1 MCNPYQPINK
11 SGTVVFKPDK
21 TFLLFYQLI
30 TIVVVSAL
38 IYLYTLGNDFA
49 YDDKFTI
56 TNNYL
61 IRSWHKILTIF
72 TNDYF
77 TSSGELSYRPVVTL
91 SYFID
96 YFFWHLNP
104 LGYHLTNLLLHSL
117 NAVLLFFLF
126 TSICWNFKPSA
137 VKMPHSV
144 QHDSICHSERRE
156 ECYIKVLS
164 GEPDKES
171 KSFFSQ
177 NAEVP
182 VLRVQTIKTSV
193 PFTASLIFCIYP
205 ILTEAVNAISYR
217 EDIMAATFYFAAFL
231 FYLKTHQRQSVLWY
245 GISLLCYFLGLFSKE
260 MAITFPILIGLYDVM
275 RYGKTLFTFKRIRY
289 HIGYIIITVFYI
301 TLRFVFL
308 HNPAESYIPYPQN
321 SLWINFLTMSKVIAS
336 YIKLLFFP
344 VHLNA
349 DYVVPNTSSPGELS
363 FVLSFLLIVSVIV
376 ITYRLFFYSKALF
389 FSILWFFVTLLPVL
403 NIIPIEN
410 IMAERYLYI
419 PLVGFCILGGQLLS
433 LIPGSGLKSD
443 ILTSWSFPFIIS
455 IILTGFCWQTCNRAK
470 IWFDDLSLW
479 STTVI
484 DSPQSSRAHNNL
496 GVLYKKMGF
505 IDAAMKEYNTA
516 IQIRPDYSEAHGN
529 IANVYMN
536 KGLSIL
542 DKRVLSKTFDN
553 LAKAYVD
560 EGHLKNAIAE
570 YKKSIEISPFNETA
584 HFNLGVTYG
593 KIGLTNE
600 AEIEYKNV
608 IQINDNNP
616 HAHNNLG
623 NIYEDRNLL
632 DNAMAEYKLSASIDQ
647 GSAIT
652 HNNMGNV
659 YVKKGLLDE
668 AIMEYK
674 LATTCDPKGVIYHEN
689 LGNTY
694 TKKGLIEEA
703 IGEFELITNLD
714 PKNTSTYVS
723 LITLYW
729 NNKRNSQKA
738 IHYLKELSALEPGQS
753 EAINK
758 MIEKLGIKE

>member
-96 YFFWHLNP
+96 YFFWQLNP

-443 ILTSWSFPFIIS
+443 ILTSWSFPFIIG
-455 IILTGFCWQTCNRAK
+455 IVLTGFCWQTCNRAK

>member
-11 SGTVVFKPDK
+11 RGTAVFRPDK

-30 TIVVVSAL
+30 IIVVVSVL
-38 IYLYTLGNDFA
+38 IYLYTLGNNFA

-61 IRSWHKILTIF
+61 IRSWHKIFTIF

-77 TSSGELSYRPVVTL
+77 TASGELSYRPVVTL
-91 SYFID
+91 SYFTD
-96 YFFWHLNP
+96 YSLWHLNP
-104 LGYHLTNLLLHSL
+104 LGYHLTNLFLHSL
-117 NAVLLFFLF
+117 NSVLLFFLF
-126 TSICWNFKPSA
+126 TRIFN
-137 VKMPHSV
+137 V
-144 QHDSICHSERRE
+144 IR
-156 ECYIKVLS
+156 

-171 KSFFSQ
+171 K
-177 NAEVP
+177 
-182 VLRVQTIKTSV
+182 TSV
-193 PFTASLIFCIYP
+193 PFMASLVFCTYP

-245 GISLLCYFLGLFSKE
+245 VISLICYFLGLFSKE
-260 MAITFPILIGLYDVM
+260 MAITFPILIGLYDVL
-275 RYGKTLFTFKRIRY
+275 RHGKTFFTFKHIRY
-289 HIGYIIITVFYI
+289 YIGYILITVFYVA
-301 TLRFVFL
+301 LRFVFL
-308 HNPAESYIPYPQN
+308 HNPTESYIPYPQN

-349 DYVVPNTSSPGELS
+349 DYVVPNTSSPIELS
-363 FVLSFLLIVSVIV
+363 FILSFLLIISVIV
-376 ITYRLFFYSKALF
+376 VTYRLFFYSKTLF

-419 PLVGFCILGGQLLS
+419 PLVGFCILGSQLLS
-433 LIPGSGLKSD
+433 LIPKPGSKSG
-443 ILTSWSFPFIIS
+443 ILTSCSFPLIIV
-455 IILTGFCWQTCNRAK
+455 IILIGFAWQTCNRSK
-470 IWFDDLSLW
+470 IWFDELSLW
-479 STTVI
+479 STTVV

-496 GVLYKKMGF
+496 GVLFKKMGF

-529 IANVYMN
+529 LANVYMD

-542 DKRVLSKTFDN
+542 DKRVLSKTHDN
-553 LAKAYVD
+553 LAKAYAD

-570 YKKSIEISPFNETA
+570 YKKSIKISPFNETA

-593 KIGLTNE
+593 KMGLTND

-608 IQINDNNP
+608 IQLNDNNP

-623 NIYEDRNLL
+623 NIYEDRDLL
-632 DNAMAEYKLSASIDQ
+632 DKAMTEYKLSASIDPE
-647 GSAIT
+647 SAIT
-652 HNNMGNV
+652 HNNIGNV
-659 YVKKGLLDE
+659 YFKKGSLDE
-668 AIMEYK
+668 AILEYK
-674 LATTCDPKGVIYHEN
+674 LAIKYAPKGIIYHEN

-694 TKKGLIEEA
+694 IKKGLIEGA
-703 IGEFELITNLD
+703 IAEFESIVEIS
-714 PKNTSTYVS
+714 PKNTATYVT

-729 NNKRNSQKA
+729 NNKRDSQKA
-738 IHYLKELSALEPGQS
+738 IHYLKELSVLEPEQS

-758 MIEKLGIKE
+758 MIEKLGVKK

>member
-11 SGTVVFKPDK
+11 RGTVVFKPEK
-21 TFLLFYQLI
+21 TFLLFYQLLI
-30 TIVVVSAL
+30 IVVVSVL

-61 IRSWHKILTIF
+61 IRSWHKIPTIF

-96 YFFWHLNP
+96 YFFWQLNP

-245 GISLLCYFLGLFSKE
+245 GISLICYFLGLFSKE

-275 RYGKTLFTFKRIRY
+275 RYGKALFTFKRIRY
-289 HIGYIIITVFYI
+289 YIGYILITVFYI

-308 HNPAESYIPYPQN
+308 HNPTESYIPYPQN

-443 ILTSWSFPFIIS
+443 ILTSWSFLIIIG

>member
-11 SGTVVFKPDK
+11 RGTVVFKPDK
-21 TFLLFYQLI
+21 TFLLFCQLLI
-30 TIVVVSAL
+30 IVVVSAL

-61 IRSWHKILTIF
+61 IRSWHKIPTIF
-72 TNDYF
+72 TSDYF
-77 TSSGELSYRPVVTL
+77 TSSGELSYRPVVTV

-96 YFFWHLNP
+96 YFFWQLNP

-117 NAVLLFFLF
+117 NSVLLFFLSTRLF
-126 TSICWNFKPSA
+126 
-137 VKMPHSV
+137 SV
-144 QHDSICHSERRE
+144 IRD
-156 ECYIKVLS
+156 
-164 GEPDKES
+164 EPDKAL
-171 KSFFSQ
+171 KSFFPQ
-177 NAEVP
+177 NPEA
-182 VLRVQTIKTSV
+182 RISTIQTVKISV
-193 PFTASLIFCIYP
+193 PFIASLIFCTYP
-205 ILTEAVNAISYR
+205 LLTEAVNAVSYR

-231 FYLKTHQRQSVLWY
+231 FYLKTYQHQSVLWY

-260 MAITFPILIGLYDVM
+260 MAITFPILLGLYDIM
-275 RYGKTLFTFKRIRY
+275 RYGKGLLTFKRIRY
-289 HIGYIIITVFYI
+289 HIGYILITVFYI

-308 HNPAESYIPYPQN
+308 HNPTESYIPYPQN
-321 SLWINFLTMSKVIAS
+321 SLWINFLTMSKVAAS

-349 DYVVPNTSSPGELS
+349 DYVVPHTSSPGEWS
-363 FVLSFLLIVSVIV
+363 FVLSFLLIISVMV
-376 ITYRLFFYSKALF
+376 ITYRLFYYSKALF

-443 ILTSWSFPFIIS
+443 PLTSCIFPFIIG

-470 IWFDDLSLW
+470 IWFDELSLW
-479 STTVI
+479 STTVV

-542 DKRVLSKTFDN
+542 DKRVLSKTIDN
-553 LAKAYVD
+553 LAKAYAD

-593 KIGLTNE
+593 KMGLTND

-608 IQINDNNP
+608 IQLNNNNP

-623 NIYEDRNLL
+623 NIYEDRDLL
-632 DNAMAEYKLSASIDQ
+632 DNAMTEYKLSASIDPE
-647 GSAIT
+647 SAIT

-659 YVKKGLLDE
+659 YVKKGLFDE

-674 LATTCDPKGVIYHEN
+674 LATKYDPKGIIYHEN

-703 IGEFELITNLD
+703 IAEFELTVNMY
-714 PKNTSTYVS
+714 PQNANSYVS

-729 NNKRNSQKA
+729 NYKRDSQKA
-738 IHYLKELSALEPGQS
+738 IHYLKELSVLEPEQS

-758 MIEKLGIKE
+758 MIEKLGVKE

>member
-11 SGTVVFKPDK
+11 RGTVVFKPGK
-21 TFLLFYQLI
+21 TFLLFCQLLS
-30 TIVVVSAL
+30 IVVVSAL
-38 IYLYTLGNDFA
+38 IYLYTLGNGFA

-61 IRSWHKILTIF
+61 IRSWHKIPTIF

-77 TSSGELSYRPVVTL
+77 TSSGELSYRPVVTV

-96 YFFWHLNP
+96 YFFWQLNP

-117 NAVLLFFLF
+117 NSALLFFLLTRLF
-126 TSICWNFKPSA
+126 SA
-137 VKMPHSV
+137 
-144 QHDSICHSERRE
+144 IR
-156 ECYIKVLS
+156 
-164 GEPDKES
+164 GEPDRAL
-171 KSFFSQ
+171 KSFFPQ
-177 NAEVP
+177 NPEA
-182 VLRVQTIKTSV
+182 RISTIQTVKISV
-193 PFTASLIFCIYP
+193 PFIASLIFCTYSL
-205 ILTEAVNAISYR
+205 LTEAVNAVSYR

-231 FYLKTHQRQSVLWY
+231 FYLKSHQRPTVLWY

-260 MAITFPILIGLYDVM
+260 MAVTFPILIGLYDIM
-275 RYGKTLFTFKRIRY
+275 RYGKALFTFKRIRC
-289 HIGYIIITVFYI
+289 HIGYILITVFYI

-308 HNPAESYIPYPQN
+308 HNPTESYIPYPQN

-349 DYVVPNTSSPGELS
+349 DYVVPHTSSPGELS
-363 FVLSFLLIVSVIV
+363 FVLSFLLIISVTV
-376 ITYRLFFYSKALF
+376 ITYKLFFYSKTLF

-443 ILTSWSFPFIIS
+443 CLTSWSFPFVIS

-470 IWFDDLSLW
+470 IWFDELSLW

-536 KGLSIL
+536 KGLSVL
-542 DKRVLSKTFDN
+542 DKRVLSKTIDN
-553 LAKAYVD
+553 LAKAYAD

-570 YKKSIEISPFNETA
+570 YKKSIEISPFNEIA

-593 KIGLTNE
+593 KMGLTND

-608 IQINDNNP
+608 IQLNNNNP

-623 NIYEDRNLL
+623 NIYEDRHLL
-632 DNAMAEYKLSASIDQ
+632 DNAMAEYKLSASIDPE
-647 GSAIT
+647 SPIT
-652 HNNMGNV
+652 HNNIGNV
-659 YVKKGLLDE
+659 YVKKGSFDD
-668 AIMEYK
+668 AITEYK
-674 LATTCDPKGVIYHEN
+674 LATKYDPKGIIYHEN

-703 IGEFELITNLD
+703 IAEFEFIVNMY
-714 PKNTSTYVS
+714 PQNANSYVS

-729 NNKRNSQKA
+729 NYKRDSQKA
-738 IHYLKELSALEPGQS
+738 IHYLKELSVLEPEQS

-758 MIEKLGIKE
+758 MIEKLGVKE

>member
-11 SGTVVFKPDK
+11 RGTVVFKPDK
-21 TFLLFYQLI
+21 TFLLFCQLI
-30 TIVVVSAL
+30 IIVVVSAL

-61 IRSWHKILTIF
+61 IRSWHKIPTIF

-96 YFFWHLNP
+96 YFFWQLNP

-117 NAVLLFFLF
+117 NSVLLFFLF
-126 TSICWNFKPSA
+126 TRLFRVI
-137 VKMPHSV
+137 
-144 QHDSICHSERRE
+144 R
-156 ECYIKVLS
+156 
-164 GEPDKES
+164 GEPDKAL
-171 KSFFSQ
+171 KSFFPQ
-177 NAEVP
+177 NPEASVS
-182 VLRVQTIKTSV
+182 TIEAVKISV
-193 PFTASLIFCIYP
+193 PFIASLIFCTYP
-205 ILTEAVNAISYR
+205 LLTEAVNAVSYR

-245 GISLLCYFLGLFSKE
+245 GISLICYFLGLFSKE

-289 HIGYIIITVFYI
+289 HIGYILITVFYI

-308 HNPAESYIPYPQN
+308 HNPTESYIPYPQN
-321 SLWINFLTMSKVIAS
+321 SLWINFLTMSKVVAS

-344 VHLNA
+344 LHLNA
-349 DYVVPNTSSPGELS
+349 DYVVPNTSSPLELS
-363 FVLSFLLIVSVIV
+363 FILSFLLIISVMV
-376 ITYRLFFYSKALF
+376 ITYRLFFYSKTLF

-433 LIPGSGLKSD
+433 LIPRSGLKSD

-455 IILTGFCWQTCNRAK
+455 IVLIGFSWQTCNRSK
-470 IWFDDLSLW
+470 IWFDELSLW
-479 STTVI
+479 SATVI

-542 DKRVLSKTFDN
+542 DKRVLSKTIDN

-593 KIGLTNE
+593 KIGLTND

-608 IQINDNNP
+608 IQLNNNNP

-632 DNAMAEYKLSASIDQ
+632 DNAMTEYKLSVSIDPE
-647 GSAIT
+647 SAIT

-659 YVKKGLLDE
+659 YVKKGLFDE

-674 LATTCDPKGVIYHEN
+674 LATKYDPKGIIYHEN

-703 IGEFELITNLD
+703 IAEFELITNIY
-714 PKNTSTYVS
+714 PKNTSSYVS

-729 NNKRNSQKA
+729 NYKKDSQKA
-738 IHYLKELSALEPGQS
+738 IHYLKELSVLEPDQS

>member
-245 GISLLCYFLGLFSKE
+245 GISLLCYFMGLFSKE

-443 ILTSWSFPFIIS
+443 ILTSWSFLIIIG

>member
-1 MCNPYQPINK
+1 M
-11 SGTVVFKPDK
+11 
-21 TFLLFYQLI
+21 
-30 TIVVVSAL
+30 
-38 IYLYTLGNDFA
+38 
-49 YDDKFTI
+49 
-56 TNNYL
+56 
-61 IRSWHKILTIF
+61 IF
-72 TNDYF
+72 TSDYF

-91 SYFID
+91 SYFVD

-117 NAVLLFFLF
+117 NSVLLFFLF
-126 TSICWNFKPSA
+126 TRLFNVIKDEPEKDSRA
-137 VKMPHSV
+137 VFP
-144 QHDSICHSERRE
+144 
-156 ECYIKVLS
+156 
-164 GEPDKES
+164 
-171 KSFFSQ
+171 Q
-177 NAEVP
+177 NPEGCISRIQA
-182 VLRVQTIKTSV
+182 TKKSV
-193 PFTASLIFCIYP
+193 PFIASLIFCTYP
-205 ILTEAVNAISYR
+205 ILTEAVNAVSYR

-231 FYLKTHQRQSVLWY
+231 FHLKTQQRQSVLWY
-245 GISLLCYFLGLFSKE
+245 VISLICYFLGLFSKE
-260 MAITFPILIGLYDVM
+260 MAVTFPILIGLHDVL
-275 RYGKTLFTFKRIRY
+275 RHGKTFFTFKRIRY
-289 HIGYIIITVFYI
+289 YIGYILITVFYI

-308 HNPAESYIPYPQN
+308 HNPTESYIPYPQN
-321 SLWINFLTMSKVIAS
+321 SFWINFLTMSKVIAS

-349 DYVVPNTSSPGELS
+349 DYVVPNTSSLIELS
-363 FVLSFLLIVSVIV
+363 FILSFLLIISVVV

-389 FSILWFFVTLLPVL
+389 FAVLWFFVTMLPVL

-419 PLVGFCILGGQLLS
+419 PLVGFCLLGGQLLS
-433 LIPGSGLKSD
+433 RIPSSGLKSN

-455 IILTGFCWQTCNRAK
+455 IVLTGFCWQTCNRAK

-529 IANVYMN
+529 IANVYLN

-542 DKRVLSKTFDN
+542 DKRVLSKTHDN
-553 LAKAYVD
+553 LAKAYAD
-560 EGHLKNAIAE
+560 EGPLKNAIAE

-593 KIGLTNE
+593 KLGLTNE

-608 IQINDNNP
+608 IQMNNNNP

-623 NIYEDRNLL
+623 NIYEDRDLL
-632 DNAMAEYKLSASIDQ
+632 DNAMTEYKLSVSIDPE
-647 GSAIT
+647 SAIT

-659 YVKKGLLDE
+659 YVKKGSFYE

-674 LATTCDPKGVIYHEN
+674 LAIKHEPKGIIYHEN

-694 TKKGLIEEA
+694 IKKGLIEEA
-703 IGEFELITNLD
+703 IAEFEWIINMY
-714 PKNTSTYVS
+714 PKNASSYVS

-729 NNKRNSQKA
+729 NHKRDSQKA
-738 IHYLKELSALEPGQS
+738 IQYLKELSVLEPDQS

-758 MIEKLGIKE
+758 MIEKLGVKE

>member
-11 SGTVVFKPDK
+11 RGTVVFKPDK
-21 TFLLFYQLI
+21 TFLFFCQLI
-30 TIVVVSAL
+30 IIVVVSAL

-61 IRSWHKILTIF
+61 IRSWHKIPTIF

-96 YFFWHLNP
+96 YFFWQLNP

-117 NAVLLFFLF
+117 NSVLLFFLF
-126 TSICWNFKPSA
+126 TRLFRVI
-137 VKMPHSV
+137 
-144 QHDSICHSERRE
+144 R
-156 ECYIKVLS
+156 
-164 GEPDKES
+164 GEPDKAL
-171 KSFFSQ
+171 KSFFPQ
-177 NAEVP
+177 NPEASVS
-182 VLRVQTIKTSV
+182 TIEAVKISV
-193 PFTASLIFCIYP
+193 PFIASLIFCTYP
-205 ILTEAVNAISYR
+205 LLTEAVNAVSYR

-245 GISLLCYFLGLFSKE
+245 GISLICYFLGLFSKE

-289 HIGYIIITVFYI
+289 HIGYILITVFYI

-308 HNPAESYIPYPQN
+308 HNPTESYIPYPQN
-321 SLWINFLTMSKVIAS
+321 SLWINFLTMSKVVAS

-344 VHLNA
+344 LHLNA
-349 DYVVPNTSSPGELS
+349 DYVVPNTSSPLELS
-363 FVLSFLLIVSVIV
+363 FILSFLLIISVMV
-376 ITYRLFFYSKALF
+376 ITYRLFFYSKTLF

-433 LIPGSGLKSD
+433 LIPRSGLKSD

-455 IILTGFCWQTCNRAK
+455 IVLIGFSWQTCNRSK
-470 IWFDDLSLW
+470 IWFDELSLW
-479 STTVI
+479 SATVI

-542 DKRVLSKTFDN
+542 DKRVLSKTIDN

-593 KIGLTNE
+593 KIGLTND

-608 IQINDNNP
+608 IQLNNNNP

-632 DNAMAEYKLSASIDQ
+632 DNAMTEYKLSVSIDPE
-647 GSAIT
+647 SAIT

-659 YVKKGLLDE
+659 YVKKGLFDE

-674 LATTCDPKGVIYHEN
+674 LATKYDPKGIIYHEN

-703 IGEFELITNLD
+703 IAEFELITNIY
-714 PKNTSTYVS
+714 PKNTSSYVS

-729 NNKRNSQKA
+729 NYKKDSQKA
-738 IHYLKELSALEPGQS
+738 IHYLKELSVLEPDQS